1 MKQYEITF
9 IIDPVLP
16 GDEIQT
22 VAKAYEKLVENE
34 GCNIVHVDDMGLRQ
48 LAYPINKR
56 NSGVY
61 KSIEFQTPSGAVI
74 SKMELALR
82 RDERIM
88 RFLTVKLDKYG
99 VKYNSDKRNG
109 LIGKK
114 PKTISDTPVEESKA
128 PIEDLTIIEGIGP
141 KIAKLLNTGGINSYS
156 QLAASSSEAIKT
168 ILSKGGP
175 SYMVHDPSTW
185 PQQADLAAAGKW
197 AELNTLKEKLIG
209 GIQPSSSEEE

>member
-16 GDEIQT
+16 GDEIKT
-22 VAKAYEKLVENE
+22 AGKAYEKLIQNEN
-34 GCNIVHVDDMGLRQ
+34 CDIVNIDDMGLKQ

-61 KSIEFQTPSGAVI
+61 KCIEFQTENGSVI
-74 SKMELALR
+74 NKLELAMR

-99 VKYNSDKRNG
+99 VKYNEDKRNG

-114 PKTISDTPVEESKA
+114 NRAKNAKKDENSDFVVKD
-128 PIEDLTIIEGIGP
+128 DLTLIEGIGP
-141 KIAKLLNTGGINSYS
+141 KIAKLLSTAGLKSYES
-156 QLAASSSEAIKT
+156 VANADLEEIKS
-168 ILSKGGP
+168 ILSKGG
-175 SYMVHDPSTW
+175 SHYEVHDPSTW
-185 PQQADLAAAGKW
+185 PQQAELAAGGKW
-197 AELNTLKEKLIG
+197 EKLNALKEKLNG
-209 GIQPSSSEEE
+209 GTSSSEEE

>member
-1 MKQYEITF
+1 MNQYEITF

-61 KSIEFQTPSGAVI
+61 KCIEFNTPTGAVI
-74 SKMELALR
+74 SKLELALR

-99 VKYNSDKRNG
+99 IKYNSDKRNG

-114 PKTISDTPVEESKA
+114 PKTVKDQPVEENKA

-156 QLAASSSEAIKT
+156 QLAESTPDAIKT

-175 SYMVHDPSTW
+175 SYMVHDPGTW
-185 PQQADLAAAGKW
+185 PQQSELAAAGKW
-197 AELNTLKEKLIG
+197 AELNALKEKLIG
-209 GIQPSSSEEE
+209 GIQPSSEEE

>member
-16 GDEIQT
+16 GDEIKT
-22 VAKAYEKLVENE
+22 VGKAYEELIQNDN
-34 GCNIVHVDDMGLRQ
+34 CSIVHVNEMGLKQ

-61 KSIEFQTPSGAVI
+61 KAIEFQTESGDI
-74 SKMELALR
+74 IPKIELAMR

-99 VKYNSDKRNG
+99 IKYNEDKRNG

-114 PKTISDTPVEESKA
+114 SKTSDDGDGKDNKLTVKD
-128 PIEDLTIIEGIGP
+128 DLTLIEGIGP
-141 KIAKLLNTGGINSYS
+141 KIANLLVVGGLKTYS
-156 QLAASSSEAIKT
+156 SLASASLEDVKS
-168 ILSKGGP
+168 ILSKGG
-175 SYMVHDPSTW
+175 SNYATHDPTTW
-185 PQQADLAAAGKW
+185 SQQAKLASNGKW
-197 AELNTLKEKLIG
+197 AELNTLKEKLVG
-209 GIQPSSSEEE
+209 GVASSEEE